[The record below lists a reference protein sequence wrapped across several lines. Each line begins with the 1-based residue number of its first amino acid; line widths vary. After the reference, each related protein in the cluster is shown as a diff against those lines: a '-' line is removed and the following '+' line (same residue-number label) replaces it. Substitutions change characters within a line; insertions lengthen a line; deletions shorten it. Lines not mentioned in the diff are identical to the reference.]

1 MRSCLLTAAL
11 FTASSSLLAH
21 DSLAAPRAPHKLDLR
36 QAELF
41 LATLD
46 GKHTK
51 LGPLAGKQLT
61 LVNLWATW
69 CTPCVGEM
77 PALSKLR
84 DKYKA
89 RGVEV
94 VGIDVDEEPAQV
106 RKFLATHPVTYP
118 VLASTPN
125 KTVAAL
131 GNLEALPT
139 SLLLDASGDV
149 AEVLVGVLEIP
160 DLEKAIDARLD
171 ARPGTRPDAPK
182 KK

>member
-1 MRSCLLTAAL
+1 MRSCLLAASL
-11 FTASSSLLAH
+11 FTASSFLA
-21 DSLAAPRAPHKLDLR
+21 DASFAAPRAPHKLDLR
-36 QAELF
+36 QSELF
-41 LATLD
+41 LSTLD

-94 VGIDVDEEPAQV
+94 VGIDVDEDPAQV
-106 RKFLATHPVTYP
+106 RRFLAGHPVSYP

-125 KTVAAL
+125 KTVPAL

-149 AEVLVGVLEIP
+149 AEVLVGVIEIP
-160 DLEKAIDARLD
+160 ELEKSIETRLT
-171 ARPGTRPDAPK
+171 AK